1 MYWDIPVFQSVLN
14 EMCFRFFFSNSL
26 KAIKP
31 LKEFIKGK
39 NLDNQRCSYATTVPL
54 EKNPRIYRVYRWFI
68 GPDYSR
74 YQILIILANNSTQQS
89 ESLMFLDNSDASLYL
104 LKLSPQKTSGS
115 PPTKFWSL
123 EVLADDTSFFVYCGG
138 LQLTGILAALW
149 NK

>member
-54 EKNPRIYRVYRWFI
+54 EKKSADLSSISLIYR
-68 GPDYSR
+68 
-74 YQILIILANNSTQQS
+74 A
-89 ESLMFLDNSDASLYL
+89 
-104 LKLSPQKTSGS
+104 
-115 PPTKFWSL
+115 
-123 EVLADDTSFFVYCGG
+123 
-138 LQLTGILAALW
+138 
-149 NK
+149 